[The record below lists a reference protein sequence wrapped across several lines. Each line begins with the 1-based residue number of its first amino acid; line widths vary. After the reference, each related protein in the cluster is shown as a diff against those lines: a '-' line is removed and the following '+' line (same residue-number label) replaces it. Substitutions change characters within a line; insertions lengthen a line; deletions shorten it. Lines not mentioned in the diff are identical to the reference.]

1 MGAAV
6 DNPALAPV
14 QPDLA
19 AVRILLVDDTPQ
31 NLLALEAMLGD
42 PRLDLVRAESGA
54 EALRQVLQ
62 DDFAVILL
70 DVLMPGMDGLET
82 AALIRARERSRD
94 TPIIFIT
101 AAGRDEDLIARGYAL
116 GAVDYIVKPI
126 HPAILRSKVAVFV
139 ELFRK
144 TAQVREQAAALARL
158 NEELE
163 ERVRQRTA
171 QLQAAQAAAERER
184 ARLAEIFA
192 QVPAAITV
200 LAGPDHV
207 VTYVNPAGERIAG
220 RPAAAM
226 LNRRVR
232 EAFPEIAGQGMSDPL
247 DEVYRT
253 GTPYVGTEVPAR
265 YDRDGDGVP
274 EERYFTFVYHP
285 MHEANGV
292 VTGVL
297 QHVWE
302 VTDQVLARRRADE
315 LARQV
320 ATERDRLRQVLDV
333 LPDAVLVTDAD
344 GRVLSSNAAATEI
357 MGLDM
362 TGRLLAA
369 APWAEPTRTLGARDG
384 ADPEA
389 LDTYGLR
396 HLDGTPMSVQSLPVQ
411 RSLAGAVVHGTQLLV
426 RNASVGRDVPIV
438 MNSAPVRSASG
449 TIIGVVVTLQDLSAL
464 KSLERQKDE
473 FLASVSRDLNNPLN
487 TIRGMAQALQRR
499 AAQPEGVDTGRL
511 REGLETISGTAVQM
525 AALLTELVDFTRL
538 QQERPLDLAV
548 QPADL
553 VALIQRVA
561 VAHQQATERHTIQIQ
576 STLSELQVRCDPTQV
591 ERLLSNLLS
600 NAVQYSPEGGEIT
613 VALSR
618 EDDAAGAWAVLQVRD
633 RGMGIPVEDL
643 PYVFERFYRGR
654 NVASTAQGTGLGL
667 ASVRQIVEQHGG
679 TVAAI
684 RNPDAGTTVTVRL
697 PVAGPY
703 PAVDASAE

>member
-1 MGAAV
+1 MRRVA
-6 DNPALAPV
+6 DNPAMAPG
-14 QPDLA
+14 QPDRA

-42 PRLDLVRAESGA
+42 LRLDLVRAESGA

-116 GAVDYIVKPI
+116 GAVDYIVKPV
-126 HPAILRSKVAVFV
+126 HPVILRSKVAVFV

-158 NEELE
+158 NAGLE
-163 ERVRQRTA
+163 ERVRARTA
-171 QLQAAQAAAERER
+171 QLQAAQAATERER
-184 ARLAEIFA
+184 ARLEEIFA
-192 QVPAAITV
+192 QMPAAIAV
-200 LAGPDHV
+200 LDGPDHV

-220 RPAAAM
+220 LRAAA
-226 LNRRVR
+226 LFGRPVR
-232 EAFPEIAGQGMSDPL
+232 EAFPEVAGQGIFNPL
-247 DEVYRT
+247 DEAYRS
-253 GTPYVGTEVPAR
+253 GSPYVGTEVPAR
-265 YDRDGDGVP
+265 YDRNGDGVP
-274 EERYFTFVYHP
+274 EEAYFTVVYHP
-285 MHEANGV
+285 MRDADGV

-297 QHVWE
+297 QHAWE

-320 ATERDRLRQVLDV
+320 AAERDRLRQVLDV
-333 LPDAVLVTDAD
+333 LPEAVLVTDAD
-344 GRVLSSNAAATEI
+344 GLVLSSNAAATEI

-362 TGRLLAA
+362 TDRPLAV
-369 APWAEPTRTLGARDG
+369 

-389 LDTYGLR
+389 LDSYGLR
-396 HLDGTPMSVQSLPVQ
+396 HLDGSPMDVQSLPLR

-426 RNASVGRDVPIV
+426 RNADGGRDVPIL
-438 MNSAPVRSASG
+438 MNSAPLRDASG
-449 TIIGVVVTLQDLSAL
+449 TITGVVAVFQDISAL

-473 FLASVSRDLNNPLN
+473 FLASVSHDLKIPLI
-487 TIRGMAQALQRR
+487 TIRGMAQVLRHQAV
-499 AAQPEGVDTGRL
+499 QPEGLDAGRL
-511 REGLETISGTAVQM
+511 REGLEAISGTAAQI
-525 AALLTELVDFTRL
+525 AALLTELLDLTRL
-538 QQERPLDLAV
+538 RMERPLDLAV

-561 VAHQQATERHTIQIQ
+561 VAHQQATERHTIQIH
-576 STLSELQVRCDPTQV
+576 STLSELTVSCDPTRV
-591 ERLLSNLLS
+591 ERVLSNLLS
-600 NAVQYSPEGGEIT
+600 NAVKYSPEGGEIT

-618 EDDAAGAWAVLQVRD
+618 EDDAAGAWAVLQVHD
-633 RGMGIPVEDL
+633 RGMGIPIEDL

-654 NVASTAQGTGLGL
+654 NVGSKQGTGLGL

-679 TVAAI
+679 GVAAT

-697 PVAGPY
+697 PVAGPH
-703 PAVDASAE
+703 PAQNASLEQLRDRTGSGKMDIRP

>member
-1 MGAAV
+1 MHRVV
-6 DNPALAPV
+6 DNPAMAPV
-14 QPDLA
+14 QPDRA

-42 PRLDLVRAESGA
+42 LCLDLVRAKSGA

-70 DVLMPGMDGLET
+70 DVLMPGLDGLET
-82 AALIRARERSRD
+82 AALIRERERSRD

-101 AAGRDEDLIARGYAL
+101 ATGGDEDLIARGYAL

-144 TAQVREQAAALARL
+144 TAQVREQAAALSRL
-158 NEELE
+158 NADLE
-163 ERVRQRTA
+163 ERVRARTA

-184 ARLAEIFA
+184 AHLEEIFA
-192 QVPAAITV
+192 QMPAAIAV

-220 RPAAAM
+220 LRAAAM
-226 LNRRVR
+226 LGRPVR
-232 EAFPEIAGQGMSDPL
+232 EAFPGIASQGIFDPL

-265 YDRDGDGVP
+265 YNREGGVL
-274 EERYFTFVYHP
+274 EEGYFTFVYHA
-285 MHEANGV
+285 MRDTNGV

-315 LARQV
+315 LAGQV
-320 ATERDRLRQVLDV
+320 ASERARLRQVLDV
-333 LPDAVLVTDAD
+333 LPEAVLVTDAD
-344 GRVLSSNAAATEI
+344 GRVLSSNATATEI

-362 TGRLLAA
+362 TGRLLGA
-369 APWAEPTRTLGARDG
+369 APWAEPTRALGARGG

-389 LDTYGLR
+389 LDTYGFR
-396 HLDGTPMSVQSLPVQ
+396 HLHGTPMSVQSLPVQ

-438 MNSAPVRSASG
+438 MNSAPVRGADG
-449 TIIGVVVTLQDLSAL
+449 TIIGVVATLQDISAL

-473 FLASVSRDLNNPLN
+473 FLASVSRDLNNPLT

-525 AALLTELVDFTRL
+525 AALVTELVDFTRL
-538 QQERPLDLAV
+538 QQERPLDLTV

-561 VAHQQATERHTIQIQ
+561 AAHQQATERHTIQIQ

-618 EDDAAGAWAVLQVRD
+618 EDDAAGAWAVPQMRD

-654 NVASTAQGTGLGL
+654 NVASTVPGTGLGL

-703 PAVDASAE
+703 PALHASAE